1 MAVGALLIYRNSP
14 MLHVPLAVNI
24 NHPFMSDAE
33 LGHAVVMV
41 RFSDRTWGYINEGRV
56 RLAEDELVGGSLFY
70 VTMIPTLLLDISAS
84 VNQVILR

>member
-1 MAVGALLIYRNSP
+1 

-41 RFSDRTWGYINEGRV
+41 RFSDRTWGDISEGRYV
-56 RLAEDELVGGSLFY
+56 WQRMSWWVVHFFY